1 MTSRTGRILASAA
14 CCGVALFSSACGGAP
29 EVALAPLAEE
39 ATCSSISWPDAVSNL
54 PAVATTTDHP
64 SVSAWG
70 DPAIIARCGLPALA
84 PTEDSCIDIDG
95 VDWVVRQLTDGTA
108 AVTYGREPAIEVLV
122 PQEHGPVPLLLPAFG
137 SAARSLPE
145 TGRHCS

>member
-1 MTSRTGRILASAA
+1 MTAA
-14 CCGVALFSSACGGAP
+14 CCGVLLLVAACTAAP
-29 EVALAPLAEE
+29 DVALAPLADE
-39 ATCSSISWPDAVSNL
+39 AACSTIDWPAEVSNL
-54 PAVATTTDHP
+54 PAVATTPDHP

-70 DPAIIARCGLPALA
+70 NPPIIARCGLRAAA
-84 PTEDSCIDIDG
+84 PTEDSCVDVDG

-137 SAARSLPE
+137 AAARSLPE